1 MYTIKITYDTGDSFN
16 RYDGETEMVGK
27 WKSKELATENA
38 KRLAEH
44 YDIYKRCS
52 SNHWGDDCLTEKE
65 AIDIIKTKEW
75 CPIIEEKSHSREY
88 LMLHSIMLKLD
99 DGSAFQFGTSTWCGY
114 FESLVSIEVV
124 CPEQNM
130 IWER

>member
-16 RYDGETEMVGK
+16 QYNGRTDTVGE
-27 WKSKELATENA
+27 WKTRELAVENA

-44 YDIYKRCS
+44 YDIYKRCH
-52 SNHWGDDCLTEKE
+52 SNHYGNDCLTEKE
-65 AIDIIKTKEW
+65 AIDVIKTKEW
-75 CPIIEEKSHSREY
+75 CPVIEEKSHSKDF
-88 LMLHSIMLKLD
+88 LMLHSVMLTLD
-99 DGSAFQFGTSTWCGY
+99 SGDKMQFGTSTWCGY

-124 CPEQNM
+124 SADQNM